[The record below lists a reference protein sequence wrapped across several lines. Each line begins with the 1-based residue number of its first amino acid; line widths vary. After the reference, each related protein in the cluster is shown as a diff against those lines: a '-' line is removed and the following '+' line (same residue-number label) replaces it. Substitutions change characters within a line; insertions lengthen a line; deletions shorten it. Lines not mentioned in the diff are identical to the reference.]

1 MKKKRKQTFWIA
13 VYLILLVIVGAV
25 IYLFPSVTGLLERT
39 YIAESGSVE
48 VVDETEGWII
58 RNETVYTAPQAG
70 EVTRNVVEGSLIKGG
85 VSVVSIS
92 GQGNE
97 EKNEQG
103 ASLLK
108 KLGDRA
114 VTAEG
119 GVSQRSGYITYE
131 VDGLEYLNGESV
143 LELTEKEYD
152 QLKTD
157 RFELPTKVVAGDPVF
172 KWVENSQFWYSFTV
186 DAAVADRYP
195 EGREITLIIGEK
207 ELRATVVKQKTGKK
221 ICRVIAR
228 SEMHYDNYLKDREIK
243 ASVRTARATGVIL
256 QKDSI
261 ITKDDRQGVLVK
273 DKVGRLE
280 FKPINILADNGEEVA
295 VSEDYYLDASYN
307 FVETV
312 NPYDEILKN
321 PSDKDIK
328 EAD

>member
-1 MKKKRKQTFWIA
+1 MKKKRKASFWIA
-13 VYLILLVIVGAV
+13 IYLILLVTVGLI

-39 YIAESGSVE
+39 YIAEYGSVE
-48 VVDETEGWII
+48 VVDETSGWII

-85 VSVVSIS
+85 VTVVSFA
-92 GQGNE
+92 GEGNE
-97 EKNEQG
+97 SKNEST

-119 GVSQRSGYITYE
+119 GLSKRSGYITYE
-131 VDGLEYLNGESV
+131 VDGLEYLDGESI
-143 LELTEKEYD
+143 LELKESAYD
-152 QLKTD
+152 SLKPN
-157 RFELPTKVVAGDPVF
+157 RFELPTKVAAGDPVF

-186 DAAVADRYP
+186 DAAAADRYT
-195 EGREITLIIGEK
+195 EGREITLIIDEQ
-207 ELRATVVKQKTGKK
+207 ELRATVVKQKKGKDT
-221 ICRVIAR
+221 CRVIAR
-228 SEMHYDNYLKDREIK
+228 SEMYYDNYLKDREVDVRI
-243 ASVRTARATGVIL
+243 RTAQATGVIL

-261 ITKDDRQGVLVK
+261 VTKDDTQGVLVK

-295 VSEDYYLDASYN
+295 VSEDYYLDADYN

-312 NPYDEILKN
+312 NPYDEILKS
-321 PSDKDIK
+321 PSEEDIK
-328 EAD
+328 EAK